1 MTNAVPVQRIP
12 RYKLLLA
19 ELLKH
24 TDEGHHDFANITDA
38 LEKVT
43 AVANDVNE
51 AIRRQE
57 EMSKLLELQELFG
70 SCTFEQIYKH
80 THAHK
85 HTFALGLRCRRI
97 LY

>member
-1 MTNAVPVQRIP
+1 MIMTNAVPVQRIP

-19 ELLKH
+19 ELLKY
-24 TDEGHHDFANITDA
+24 TDEAHHDFANITDA

-70 SCTFEQIYKH
+70 SCTFEELYQQK
-80 THAHK
+80 K
-85 HTFALGLRCRRI
+85 NKCSLALKCGRK